1 MKAPHL
7 RVTDADRDS
16 RYIPVALTFAAVL
29 SVAGVLCF
37 TALALRNE
45 RLAVR
50 ERLTQVYVNYLGAA
64 QRSLAA
70 HWRERTDR
78 LDALV
83 SRSPAAQFA
92 AIVRSNLA
100 TSVVIYDSEGQLAYP
115 AFPSSDAITQ
125 PFWAAFQQPLTLE
138 FQRQDLAAA
147 AEAYGLISQQ
157 ATDPQLKAAAF
168 QAQANCHVKSGN
180 PSDAI
185 EILERLILAPELRF
199 ALGAQGVLLAPNAA
213 LRVLQLARTPE
224 NPHFQTA
231 LGYLTSRLNDYDDP
245 LLTSSQRR
253 FLMEEVRK
261 LAPESAFPTLNA
273 EHLAAAYLDLV
284 QDKPAQ
290 GELGQF
296 APTALTEV
304 WKLASGSGSVVALY
318 REAEVRAESEACLAS
333 GLTSP
338 EFKVEVFPPQMAP
351 LPPLG
356 PTVELAGILP
366 GWELALQ
373 FDKEDPFAAATR
385 QQAAVYMA
393 SGGLVAITILT
404 LVLVISRHLRAQMRL
419 TRLKNELISTVTHEL
434 KTPLASTRALVE
446 TLLAGRVRGARQQS
460 EYLELIANENQR
472 LSHLIENFLT
482 FSRLERGANRF
493 GFQRL
498 APDVLV
504 RSAVRAMQERL
515 KPPLCQFEQ
524 QVRPELPDVRADP
537 DAMTTV
543 LINLLDNALKYTEQD
558 KRIVLRADAQDGDVC
573 FEVQDNGI
581 GFPPEERERIFDR
594 FYQVDQSLTRQRG
607 GCGLGLSIVR
617 SIVHAHGGRVEVQS
631 RPGQGS
637 VFRVRLR
644 GYNEQHPDVE
654 R

>member
-1 MKAPHL
+1 MKAAHL

-16 RYIPVALTFAAVL
+16 RYIPVALTCAAVL

-70 HWRERTDR
+70 HWRERADR

-83 SRSPAAQFA
+83 SGSPAAHFA

-100 TSVVIYDSEGQLAYP
+100 TSAVIYDSDSQLAYP

-147 AEAYGLISQQ
+147 AEAYARI
-157 ATDPQLKAAAF
+157 AREAADPQLKAAAF
-168 QAQANCHVKSGN
+168 QAQANCHVKLGN
-180 PSDAI
+180 PSTAI
-185 EILERLILAPELRF
+185 DTLERLILAPELRVT
-199 ALGAQGVLLAPNAA
+199 LGAQGVLLAPNAA
-213 LRVLQLARTPE
+213 LRVMQLARTPGTPE
-224 NPHFQTA
+224 NPHFQRA
-231 LGYLTSRLNDYDDP
+231 LRYLTSRLNDYDDP
-245 LLTSSQRR
+245 LLMSSQRR
-253 FLMEEVRK
+253 FLMEEVQK
-261 LAPESAFPTLNA
+261 LAPETVFPTLNA
-273 EHLAAAYLDLV
+273 EHLAAAHLEV
-284 QDKPAQ
+284 AQDKPAR
-290 GELGQF
+290 GQF
-296 APTALTEV
+296 APTALAEV
-304 WKLASGSGSVVALY
+304 WQLASSSGSVVALY

-351 LPPLG
+351 LSPLG

-366 GWELALQ
+366 GWELALRY
-373 FDKEDPFAAATR
+373 DKEDPFAAATR

-404 LVLVISRHLRAQMRL
+404 LVIVISRHLRAQMRL

-446 TLLAGRVRGARQQS
+446 TLLAGRVRGAREQS

-493 GFQRL
+493 RFQRL

-504 RSAVRAMQERL
+504 RGAVRAMQERL

-543 LINLLDNALKYTEQD
+543 LVNLLDNALKYTEQD
-558 KRIVLRADAQDGDVC
+558 KRIVLRADAQDGEIC
-573 FEVQDNGI
+573 FEVHDNGI

-637 VFRVRLR
+637 VFKVRLP
-644 GYNEQHPDVE
+644 GYSEQHPDVE